1 MLKGI
6 FSILDLGASG
16 LSSQRK
22 QLNAVAQNIANV
34 ETTRTEDGT
43 PYKRKRVVFSED
55 SQKATFVDMFKSN
68 IKRLTRTHAKHQ
80 ENDTIRS
87 GHDGKIPFVDGEEIE
102 VEPESFKMVHD
113 PSHPDAD
120 ENGNVMLPDINVISE
135 MVDMLAATRAYEANI
150 SVINSAKD
158 MAKDALDI

>member
-6 FSILDLGASG
+6 FSIIDLGSSG
-16 LSSQRK
+16 LSAQRK
-22 QLNAVAQNIANV
+22 QLNAIAQNIANV
-34 ETTRTEDGT
+34 ETTRTDDGT
-43 PYKRKRVVFSED
+43 PYKRRRVVFSED
-55 SQKATFVDMFKSN
+55 SKKATFVDMFNNSMKN
-68 IKRLTRTHAKHQ
+68 LTQTHRKHRP
-80 ENDTIRS
+80 NDPR
-87 GHDGKIPFVDGEEIE
+87 GVGRDGKIPYVNGNEIQ
-102 VEPESFKMVHD
+102 VEPESFKIVHD

-150 SVINSAKD
+150 SVVRSAKD